1 MLLINKNKMYLF
13 KNKKTEK
20 VLYTHP
26 KFKEDE
32 G

>member
-1 MLLINKNKMYLF
+1 MYLF

-32 G
+32 GWNVY